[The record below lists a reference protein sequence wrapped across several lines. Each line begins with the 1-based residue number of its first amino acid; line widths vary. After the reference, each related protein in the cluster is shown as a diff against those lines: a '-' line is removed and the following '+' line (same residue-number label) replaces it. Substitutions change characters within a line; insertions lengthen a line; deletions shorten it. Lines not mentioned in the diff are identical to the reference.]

1 MKCII
6 EWCFGTYCLLEISL
20 KVILQC
26 CCLVVSRIWPGS
38 KQEISAKVEF
48 RYESLKSK
56 FSFIGLVGYN
66 LMITCSKNI
75 ENLYK
80 KLLLSRK
87 KKNPGSC
94 WKISMQL
101 EHKNSHHLATVWY
114 PLSYQDSSI
123 QSTLSKTD
131 TFGTGPV
138 SVLERSPSYRE
149 SR

>member
-1 MKCII
+1 MHYWMVFWNVLPAWNII
-6 EWCFGTYCLLEISL
+6 KSYFAMLLPCCFTDMTGF
-20 KVILQC
+20 KAGDQC
-26 CCLVVSRIWPGS
+26 ESWIQIW
-38 KQEISAKVEF
+38 K
-48 RYESLKSK
+48 LKSK

-66 LMITCSKNI
+66 LMITCSKKVKICTRNFFWV
-75 ENLYK
+75 E
-80 KLLLSRK
+80 K

>member
-1 MKCII
+1 MHYWMVFWNVLSAWNII
-6 EWCFGTYCLLEISL
+6 KSYFAMLLPCCFTDMTGFKAGDQCESWIQIWKL
-20 KVILQC
+20 K
-26 CCLVVSRIWPGS
+26 
-38 KQEISAKVEF
+38 KQIQFYSACWVQF
-48 RYESLKSK
+48 DDYMLK
-56 FSFIGLVGYN
+56 
-66 LMITCSKNI
+66 
-75 ENLYK
+75 K
-80 KLLLSRK
+80 KLKICTRNFFWVEK
-87 KKNPGSC
+87 KENPGSC

-138 SVLERSPSYRE
+138 SVLERCPSYRE